1 MSYDCHLVIQED
13 VELYLSPPILCLCPV
28 SVKQWVWYPFNSS
41 SGRPILGCRGWGSG
55 NVVDIVSM
63 FAPAGSALNDGWR
76 MCSVWWGSGEIRV
89 DVVPRR
95 LVEVDREACMSVGD
109 PISPASFGSTSSS
122 GFQQEFGIR
131 GFGVEWGDIG
141 RGVACKKGKLISV
154 LRFRFGDSYSR
165 ESSFVEGVCGSFT
178 ESFKLL
184 SLKLWSVRKS
194 KVETVKDQS
203 SHSIK
208 TNHRGRDQ
216 GSRVSKQTT
225 GAAVKVQEAHK
236 LQEGHACKEQV
247 EAVAIGPAG
256 VSLVRMCGSVVGVG
270 ARACRHGSDWRSWV
284 QSPILA
290 ISFQFRSPREFPP
303 DDFREL
309 GIPMAVDFVLCHIW
323 K

>member
-1 MSYDCHLVIQED
+1 
-13 VELYLSPPILCLCPV
+13 
-28 SVKQWVWYPFNSS
+28 
-41 SGRPILGCRGWGSG
+41 
-55 NVVDIVSM
+55 
-63 FAPAGSALNDGWR
+63 
-76 MCSVWWGSGEIRV
+76 
-89 DVVPRR
+89 
-95 LVEVDREACMSVGD
+95 MSVGD

-165 ESSFVEGVCGSFT
+165 ESSFVEGPCFYCIKVVQAAVPQVMERAQVQSRDCQGS
-178 ESFKLL
+178 
-184 SLKLWSVRKS
+184 VKS
-194 KVETVKDQS
+194 QHQDEPQRAG
-203 SHSIK
+203 IK
-208 TNHRGRDQ
+208 AQ
-216 GSRVSKQTT
+216 GQGHQKQVDSRVSKQTT